1 MSKYLSLIKADL
13 RAVDAFVNG
22 NDEFDLNIAAYHCQQ
37 AVEKT
42 CGYAAQLKG
51 LKAIR
56 SHNVTAWVEYLHDNH
71 IFVPEKIIVNSDE
84 ISGWESGSRYNINF
98 VVVRTK
104 VLQVKAAV
112 DDWLTNFE
120 NNNTVNKKTDISE

>member
-37 AVEKT
+37 AVEKA
-42 CGYAAQLKG
+42 CGYAAQMKG

-56 SHNVTAWVEYLHDNH
+56 SHNITAWVEYLHDNQ
-71 IFVPEKIIVNSDE
+71 IPVPEEIVANSDE
-84 ISGWESGSRYNINF
+84 IFGWESGSRYNINF
-98 VVVRTK
+98 VVVRAK
-104 VLQVKAAV
+104 VLQIKEAIVN
-112 DDWLTNFE
+112 WLIAFD
-120 NNNTVNKKTDISE
+120 NNTVTKKTEIKE